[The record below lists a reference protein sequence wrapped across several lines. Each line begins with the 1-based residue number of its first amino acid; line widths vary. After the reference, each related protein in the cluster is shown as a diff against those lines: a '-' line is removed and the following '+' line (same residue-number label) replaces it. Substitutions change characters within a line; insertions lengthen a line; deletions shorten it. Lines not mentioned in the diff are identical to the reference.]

1 MNHQPSKR
9 SFTYHQ
15 QETMWQ
21 LWSQGKSLSEIGRQ
35 LNKHAGSVFCYLQK
49 SGGIKPSPPKRSARD
64 LSLLEREEISRGLSA
79 NLSFRAIA
87 RNLTRATSTVSR
99 EINRNGGLS
108 KYRAVA
114 ADKRAWMKAKRPK
127 TCKLNDAAN
136 LRAIVSDKL
145 ASKWSPEQV
154 AGWLKQT
161 YPKASAMHISHETL
175 YKTLFIQ
182 SRGALKKELLRQLR
196 TQRVMRQ
203 SKHFNTKGNARGGII
218 DAVSIHDRPEEVND
232 RIIPGHWEGDL
243 ICGTQKSYIATLV
256 ERSSRYTLLV
266 KLTGNDTYAVVSA
279 ITQKV
284 IELPQQLKKSLTWD
298 RGMELAQHKLFTID
312 TDIKVYFCDPKSPWQ
327 KGTNE
332 NTNKLLRQYMPKK
345 TDLSV
350 YSQEQLDMMAEE
362 LNDRPRKTLNFLS
375 PSQKISAV
383 LQ

>member
-15 QETMWQ
+15 QEKMWQ

-49 SGGIKPSPPKRSARD
+49 SGGIKPSPSKRSARD

-87 RNLTRATSTVSR
+87 RNLNRATSTVSR

-114 ADKRAWMKAKRPK
+114 ADRRAWMKAKRPK
-127 TCKLNDAAN
+127 TCKLNDDAN

-161 YPKASAMHISHETL
+161 YPEASAMHISHETI

-182 SRGALKKELLRQLR
+182 SRGALKK
-196 TQRVMRQ
+196 
-203 SKHFNTKGNARGGII
+203 SYSG
-218 DAVSIHDRPEEVND
+218 S
-232 RIIPGHWEGDL
+232 
-243 ICGTQKSYIATLV
+243 CG
-256 ERSSRYTLLV
+256 RN
-266 KLTGNDTYAVVSA
+266 G
-279 ITQKV
+279 
-284 IELPQQLKKSLTWD
+284 
-298 RGMELAQHKLFTID
+298 
-312 TDIKVYFCDPKSPWQ
+312 
-327 KGTNE
+327 
-332 NTNKLLRQYMPKK
+332 
-345 TDLSV
+345 
-350 YSQEQLDMMAEE
+350 
-362 LNDRPRKTLNFLS
+362 
-375 PSQKISAV
+375 
-383 LQ
+383 